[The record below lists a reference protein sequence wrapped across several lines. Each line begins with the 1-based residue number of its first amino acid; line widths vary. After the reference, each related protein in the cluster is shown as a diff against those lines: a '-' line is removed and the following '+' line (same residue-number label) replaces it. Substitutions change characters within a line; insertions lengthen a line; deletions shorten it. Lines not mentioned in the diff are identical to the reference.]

1 MKHKDSIPQEVI
13 DYCIDNRVSVE
24 EGMTAVIDMRLEA
37 VEKGFASLKGEV
49 KETINE
55 IETKVTAQEIEDVE
69 SFLNS
74 LDQQIQD

>member
-1 MKHKDSIPQEVI
+1 MKDKDNIPQEVI

-37 VEKGFASLKGEV
+37 VEKNFASLKGEV
-49 KETINE
+49 KQTINE

>member
-1 MKHKDSIPQEVI
+1 MKDKDNIPQEVI

-37 VEKGFASLKGEV
+37 VEKSFASLKREV
-49 KETINE
+49 KGTINE

>member
-1 MKHKDSIPQEVI
+1 MKDKNDIPQEVI
-13 DYCIDNRVSVE
+13 DYCIDNHVSVE

-37 VEKGFASLKGEV
+37 VEKNFATLKGEV
-49 KETINE
+49 KETIDKF
-55 IETKVTAQEIEDVE
+55 ETKVTAQEIEDVE

>member
-1 MKHKDSIPQEVI
+1 MKDKNNIPQEVI
-13 DYCIDNRVSVE
+13 EYCIDNRVSVE

-37 VEKGFASLKGEV
+37 VEKSFASLKSEV
-49 KETINE
+49 KGTINE

>member
-1 MKHKDSIPQEVI
+1 MKDKNDIPQEVV
-13 DYCIDNRVSVE
+13 DYCIDNCVSVK

-37 VEKGFASLKGEV
+37 VEKNFASLKGEV
-49 KETINE
+49 KQTIND

-74 LDQQIQD
+74 LNQQIQD

>member
-1 MKHKDSIPQEVI
+1 MKDKDNIPQEVI

-37 VEKGFASLKGEV
+37 VEKSFASLKSEV
-49 KETINE
+49 KGTINE

>member
-1 MKHKDSIPQEVI
+1 MRDKDNIPQEVI

-37 VEKGFASLKGEV
+37 VEKSFASLKSEV
-49 KETINE
+49 KGTINE